1 MRTWVVFILVAGV
14 LGLGGSAVLARA
26 PSGNVALLGSP
37 KEDRSNS
44 ETKFAAELVE
54 LGIELEPAEATTAIS
69 RSAAIDAATKCQD
82 ERVAQE
88 AQAIT
93 AVYGRFSDHSTSL
106 DDTPVMLPRA
116 NRVMNNVPV
125 WIVTFH
131 GVQLLHLGGQLMIDA
146 SGKQI
151 PSTTSQYWFG
161 DANVVLDAETGEV
174 LEGFSY
180 NIPSA
185 EAAPSEIATTLP
197 SWNGTSLRDMAVQWA
212 ALCGE
217 EHPTDIRF
225 VETTRQK
232 AAKLL
237 GGARVDS
244 DNACYAV
251 ILHGSFVD
259 TRAFT
264 PDGRSMYGTTMT
276 FIVRSSDGAMTDYGL
291 NNLSYP
297 DFDTLGTVK
306 AIVP

>member
-1 MRTWVVFILVAGV
+1 
-14 LGLGGSAVLARA
+14 
-26 PSGNVALLGSP
+26 
-37 KEDRSNS
+37 
-44 ETKFAAELVE
+44 
-54 LGIELEPAEATTAIS
+54 
-69 RSAAIDAATKCQD
+69 
-82 ERVAQE
+82 
-88 AQAIT
+88 
-93 AVYGRFSDHSTSL
+93 
-106 DDTPVMLPRA
+106 
-116 NRVMNNVPV
+116 MNNVPV

-276 FIVRSSDGAMTDYGL
+276 FIVRSSDGTITDYGL

>member
-14 LGLGGSAVLARA
+14 LGLGGSVALARA
-26 PSGNVALLGSP
+26 PSGNVTLLSSP
-37 KEDRSNS
+37 EEDRNNS
-44 ETKFAAELVE
+44 ETKFAAELAD
-54 LGIELEPAEATTAIS
+54 LGIELGPARATPAIS
-69 RSAAIDAATKCQD
+69 RDTAIDVATKC
-82 ERVAQE
+82 EGEGIGHE
-88 AQAIT
+88 ARAIT

-106 DDTPVMLPRA
+106 DDAPVMLPRA

-131 GVQLLHLGGQLMIDA
+131 GVYMLHSGPCMMDA

-151 PSTTSQYWFG
+151 PSTRDPYVFG
-161 DANVVLDAETGEV
+161 DTSVVLDAETGEA

-180 NIPSA
+180 NTP
-185 EAAPSEIATTLP
+185 EAAPIEIATTLP
-197 SWNGTSLRDMAVQWA
+197 SWNGTSLRDMAVRWA
-212 ALCGE
+212 ALCGD

-237 GGARVDS
+237 DGATVDS

-251 ILHGSFVD
+251 VLHGNFVD
-259 TRAFT
+259 TKAFT

-276 FIVRSSDGAMTDYGL
+276 FIIRSTDGAMTDFGL
-291 NNLSYP
+291 NDLFYP
-297 DFDTLGTVK
+297 DLDTLGTVK